1 MYDPRPVATRTCGS
15 EGMVAE
21 ASAETR
27 RTQRF
32 RIEPMRIEH
41 IPVVAA
47 IERRCF
53 AQPWPQNA
61 YRREIQSN
69 KMAHYFVAR
78 MFESDPPSTAASAQR
93 STGAQ
98 ENGLFGRLSR
108 LLRGPL
114 EPPPSPALEAELR
127 SIVGYAGLW
136 LMTDEAHI
144 TTIAVDPDFQGNGIG
159 ELLVVAL
166 IDRARQIGAR
176 WLTLEVRVS
185 NDVAQRL
192 YEKYTF
198 KEMGIR
204 RRYYSDNGEDAL
216 VMWTDPVDSETF
228 LNTLARN
235 REALTRRLGPYD

>member
-1 MYDPRPVATRTCGS
+1 
-15 EGMVAE
+15 
-21 ASAETR
+21 
-27 RTQRF
+27 
-32 RIEPMRIEH
+32 MRIEH
-41 IPVVAA
+41 IPVVSA

-53 AQPWPQNA
+53 TQPWPQNA

-78 MFESDPPSTAASAQR
+78 IFESDPGESGPEVRRPLAST
-93 STGAQ
+93 
-98 ENGLFGRLSR
+98 ENGLLGRLSR

-114 EPPPSPALEAELR
+114 VPPPSPALEDELR

-159 ELLVVAL
+159 ELLLVAL
-166 IDRARQIGAR
+166 IDRAKQIGAR

-204 RRYYSDNGEDAL
+204 RRYYSDNAEDAL
-216 VMWTDPVDSETF
+216 VMWTDPIDSDTF
-228 LNTLARN
+228 QGTLARN
-235 REALTRRLGPYD
+235 REALTRRLGSYD

>member
-1 MYDPRPVATRTCGS
+1 
-15 EGMVAE
+15 VAE
-21 ASAETR
+21 ASPETR
-27 RTQRF
+27 RSQRF

-41 IPVVAA
+41 IPVISA

-53 AQPWPQNA
+53 TQPWPQNA

-78 MFESDPPSTAASAQR
+78 VLESEEPAPATDTRRPSGGT
-93 STGAQ
+93 

-108 LLRGPL
+108 LLRGPI

-136 LMTDEAHI
+136 LMTDESHI
-144 TTIAVDPDFQGNGIG
+144 TTIGVDPDFQGNGIG
-159 ELLVVAL
+159 ELLLVAL
-166 IDRARQIGAR
+166 IDRSKQIGAR

-216 VMWTDPVDSETF
+216 VMWTDPIDSDTF
-228 LNTLARN
+228 QSTLARN

>member
-1 MYDPRPVATRTCGS
+1 
-15 EGMVAE
+15 MVAD
-21 ASAETR
+21 ASAHMR
-27 RTQRF
+27 RSQRF
-32 RIEPMRIEH
+32 RVEAMRIEH
-41 IPVVAA
+41 IPVVSA

-69 KMAHYFVAR
+69 RMAHYFVVK
-78 MFESDPPSTAASAQR
+78 MLEGDEPPPSDDAKRPQSDTD
-93 STGAQ
+93 G
-98 ENGLFGRLSR
+98 NLFVRLSR

-144 TTIAVDPDFQGNGIG
+144 TTIAVDPDFQGNGLG
-159 ELLVVAL
+159 ELLLIAL
-166 IDRARQIGAR
+166 IDRAKQIGAR
-176 WLTLEVRVS
+176 WLTLEVRVT
-185 NDVAQRL
+185 NDVAQKL

-216 VMWTDPVDSETF
+216 VMWTDPIDSDTF
-228 LNTLARN
+228 QSTLLLNRD
-235 REALTRRLGPYD
+235 ALTRRLGPYD

>member
-1 MYDPRPVATRTCGS
+1 
-15 EGMVAE
+15 MVAE
-21 ASAETR
+21 ASAQTR
-27 RTQRF
+27 RSQRF

-41 IPVVAA
+41 IPVVSA

-53 AQPWPQNA
+53 TQPWPQNA

-78 MFESDPPSTAASAQR
+78 VFESEEPAPVTDARRSA
-93 STGAQ
+93 GGG

-114 EPPPSPALEAELR
+114 EPPPTPALEAELR

-159 ELLVVAL
+159 ELLLVAL

-198 KEMGIR
+198 KEMGVR

-216 VMWTDPVDSETF
+216 VMWTDPIDSDMF
-228 LNTLARN
+228 QGTLTRN

>member
-1 MYDPRPVATRTCGS
+1 
-15 EGMVAE
+15 
-21 ASAETR
+21 
-27 RTQRF
+27 
-32 RIEPMRIEH
+32 MRIEH
-41 IPVVAA
+41 IPVVSA

-53 AQPWPQNA
+53 TQPWPQNA

-78 MFESDPPSTAASAQR
+78 VLESDDAPPVSDLRPPSS
-93 STGAQ
+93 GP

-114 EPPPSPALEAELR
+114 EPPPTPAMEAELR

-144 TTIAVDPDFQGNGIG
+144 TTIAVDPDFQGNGLG
-159 ELLVVAL
+159 ELLLVAL

-185 NDVAQRL
+185 NEVAQRL

-198 KEMGIR
+198 KEMGVR

-216 VMWTDPVDSETF
+216 VMWTDPIDSDSF
-228 LNTLARN
+228 QDILADN
-235 REALTRRLGPYD
+235 RAALTRRLGPYD

>member
-1 MYDPRPVATRTCGS
+1 
-15 EGMVAE
+15 
-21 ASAETR
+21 
-27 RTQRF
+27 
-32 RIEPMRIEH
+32 MRIEH

-78 MFESDPPSTAASAQR
+78 MFEPDVPAATVNAQR
-93 STGAQ
+93 STSPE

>member
-1 MYDPRPVATRTCGS
+1 MEAAGS

-21 ASAETR
+21 PSAQTR
-27 RTQRF
+27 RSQRF

-41 IPVVAA
+41 IPVIGA

-69 KMAHYFVAR
+69 KMAHYFIAR
-78 MFESDPPSTAASAQR
+78 VVESDEPTPVADVRR
-93 STGAQ
+93 SVAGG
-98 ENGLFGRLSR
+98 ESGLFGRLSR

-114 EPPPSPALEAELR
+114 VPPPSPALEAELR

-166 IDRARQIGAR
+166 IDRAKQIGAR
-176 WLTLEVRVS
+176 WLTLEVRVT

-216 VMWTDPVDSETF
+216 VMWTDPIDSDTF
-228 LNTLARN
+228 QSTLARN

>member
-1 MYDPRPVATRTCGS
+1 
-15 EGMVAE
+15 MVAE
-21 ASAETR
+21 PSAETR
-27 RTQRF
+27 QSQRF
-32 RIEPMRIEH
+32 RIEPMRIDH
-41 IPVVAA
+41 IPVVSA

-78 MFESDPPSTAASAQR
+78 IYESDGPISTSDPQR
-93 STGAQ
+93 ANSGH
-98 ENGLFGRLSR
+98 ESGLFERLSR

-114 EPPPSPALEAELR
+114 VPPPSPALEAELR

-166 IDRARQIGAR
+166 IDRAQQIGAR

-216 VMWTDPVDSETF
+216 VMWTDPIDSDTF
-228 LNTLARN
+228 QSTLLRN
-235 REALTRRLGPYD
+235 REALTRRLGSV

>member
-1 MYDPRPVATRTCGS
+1 
-15 EGMVAE
+15 
-21 ASAETR
+21 
-27 RTQRF
+27 
-32 RIEPMRIEH
+32 MRIEH
-41 IPVVAA
+41 IPIVSA
-47 IERRCF
+47 IERRCY
-53 AQPWPQNA
+53 AQPWPPNA
-61 YRREIQSN
+61 YKREIQSN

-78 MFESDPPSTAASAQR
+78 IVGEDEDQPPTPQARHITTPPAD
-93 STGAQ
+93 
-98 ENGLFGRLSR
+98 NGLLGRLSR

-166 IDRARQIGAR
+166 IDRAKQIGGR

-185 NDVAQRL
+185 NRVAQAL

-216 VMWTDPVDSETF
+216 VMWTDPIDSDTF
-228 LNTLARN
+228 RDTVARN
-235 REALTRRLGPYD
+235 REALARRLGLV

>member
-1 MYDPRPVATRTCGS
+1 
-15 EGMVAE
+15 MVAD
-21 ASAETR
+21 ASAQKQR
-27 RTQRF
+27 SQRF

-41 IPVVAA
+41 IPVVSA

-69 KMAHYFVAR
+69 RMAHYFVVRLIEPTEPEPAPESRR
-78 MFESDPPSTAASAQR
+78 MAQ
-93 STGAQ
+93 SP
-98 ENGLFGRLSR
+98 ENGLLGRLSR

-166 IDRARQIGAR
+166 IDRAKQIGAR
-176 WLTLEVRVS
+176 WLTLEVRVT
-185 NDVAQRL
+185 NEVAQRL

-198 KEMGIR
+198 KEMGLR
-204 RRYYSDNGEDAL
+204 RRYYSDNGEDAI
-216 VMWTDPVDSETF
+216 VMWTDPIESDTF
-228 LNTLARN
+228 QEAVRANRERLARK
-235 REALTRRLGPYD
+235 LGQI

>member
-1 MYDPRPVATRTCGS
+1 
-15 EGMVAE
+15 MVAD
-21 ASAETR
+21 ASAQR
-27 RTQRF
+27 QRSQRF
-32 RIEPMRIEH
+32 RVEAMRIEH
-41 IPVVAA
+41 IPVVSA

-69 KMAHYFVAR
+69 RMAHYFVVRLVEGDEAAHASEPR
-78 MFESDPPSTAASAQR
+78 RPTASGDGNLFE
-93 STGAQ
+93 
-98 ENGLFGRLSR
+98 RLSR
-108 LLRGPL
+108 MLRGPL
-114 EPPPSPALEAELR
+114 EPPPSPALEAELH

-144 TTIAVDPDFQGNGIG
+144 TTIAVDPDFQGNGLG
-159 ELLVVAL
+159 ELLLVAL
-166 IDRARQIGAR
+166 IDRAKQIGAR

-185 NDVAQRL
+185 NEVAQRL

-216 VMWTDPVDSETF
+216 VMWTDPIDSDTF
-228 LNTLARN
+228 QTTLLRN
-235 REALTRRLGPYD
+235 REALARRLGPYD

>member
-1 MYDPRPVATRTCGS
+1 MA
-15 EGMVAE
+15 AN
-21 ASAETR
+21 ASTDMR
-27 RTQRF
+27 RSQRF

-41 IPVVAA
+41 IPVVSA

-53 AQPWPQNA
+53 TQPWPQNA

-69 KMAHYFVAR
+69 RMAHYFVAR
-78 MFESDPPSTAASAQR
+78 LLEADEAEPPAEQR
-93 STGAQ
+93 RPTPGP
-98 ENGLFGRLSR
+98 EGGLFGRLSR

-114 EPPPSPALEAELR
+114 EPAPSPALEAELR
-127 SIVGYAGLW
+127 SIIGYAGLW

-185 NDVAQRL
+185 NDVAQKL

-216 VMWTDPVDSETF
+216 VMWTDPIDSDTF
-228 LNTLARN
+228 QGTLLRN

>member
-1 MYDPRPVATRTCGS
+1 MAARASMRES
-15 EGMVAE
+15 E
-21 ASAETR
+21 
-27 RTQRF
+27 QF
-32 RIEPMRIEH
+32 RLDQMRIEH
-41 IPVVAA
+41 IPVVSA

-61 YRREIQSN
+61 YRREIQTN

-78 MFESDPPSTAASAQR
+78 LLEGDALPPIGPARQTAPSES
-93 STGAQ
+93 
-98 ENGLFGRLSR
+98 GLFGRLSR

-144 TTIAVDPDFQGNGIG
+144 TTIAVDPDFQGKGIG
-159 ELLVVAL
+159 ELLLVGL

-185 NDVAQRL
+185 NEVAQRL

-198 KEMGIR
+198 KEMGLR

-216 VMWTDPVDSETF
+216 VMWTDPIDADTFQET
-228 LNTLARN
+228 LQRN
-235 REALTRRLGPYD
+235 RDALIQRLGPYD